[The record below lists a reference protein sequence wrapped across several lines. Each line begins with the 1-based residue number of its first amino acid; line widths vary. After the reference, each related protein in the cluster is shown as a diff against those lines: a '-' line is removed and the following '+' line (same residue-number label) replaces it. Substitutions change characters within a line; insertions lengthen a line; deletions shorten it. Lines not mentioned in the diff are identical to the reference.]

1 MMVAMA
7 GLPTLSAP
15 WEALAFAAL
24 LLVAPAVAEPLHRR
38 WHLPSLLVVLVVA
51 LFASSGPLAYAAV
64 AAGALLHAR
73 SAWRESRT
81 GSAML
86 ILSAVVSLA
95 VTVALMRA
103 HVTMAFAL
111 SC

>member
-1 MMVAMA
+1 MIPMI
-7 GLPTLSAP
+7 SAP
-15 WEALAFAAL
+15 WEALAFSGL

-51 LFASSGPLAYAAV
+51 LFASSGPVAYAAV

-73 SAWRESRT
+73 SAWKDSRT

-86 ILSAVVSLA
+86 ILSAIVSLA
-95 VTVALMRA
+95 VAAALVRA
-103 HVTMAFAL
+103 HVTL
-111 SC
+111 